1 MLKMRYTVNG
11 VSQDYTFPA
20 ERTEEILQRCADKF
34 CTKLT
39 AEDLVRFAD
48 IVKRYPPKGVK

>member
-1 MLKMRYTVNG
+1 MTLKMRFTQNG
-11 VSQDYTFPA
+11 ATKYLEFPS

-34 CTKLT
+34 CAKLT

-48 IVKRYPPKGVK
+48 IQRRYGK

>member
-1 MLKMRYTVNG
+1 VTLKMRFTQNG
-11 VSQDYTFPA
+11 ATKDLEFPP

-34 CTKLT
+34 CAKLT

-48 IVKRYPPKGVK
+48 IQRRYGK